1 MSVVVALTILDACD
15 GDSEHHGPNAPPVS
29 LDSFVDGQWALTV
42 DRVWDGASGN
52 ATFPSDPL
60 SEEDYQPTANGP
72 AYAVVV
78 SDHGHTVSVGATPF
92 VGSQTAASAERVEFA
107 LAQGTFAGGRFVVWP
122 SVETLEAEL
131 TLYGSGRPIV
141 QSERGKLVPAP

>member
-52 ATFPSDPL
+52 VTFPSDPL
-60 SEEDYQPTANGP
+60 SGEDYQPTANGP

-122 SVETLEAEL
+122 GVETLGAEL

-141 QSERGKLVPAP
+141 QSERGKLVPSS